1 MKESAEKNQFPSRG
15 LPLANGRASMGP
27 MGSRRQA
34 PAPITMAATTNRGTT
49 MLKEASIPAAPVRA
63 TASTSRVIAAF
74 PAMAGRPKTCSR
86 RAPAPAIMA
95 TITSKRKKRK
105 TPLTIPRSQGSSQG
119 TMMRSNSVLPVRL
132 AMSITRR
139 LKRQKAAMAST
150 MPARPYP
157 PKTPKN
163 WSSS

>member
-1 MKESAEKNQFPSRG
+1 MNYDPWRGVVSRNGIPGDELISG
-15 LPLANGRASMGP
+15 LQKSI
-27 MGSRRQA
+27 RRGNA
-34 PAPITMAATTNRGTT
+34 DIAIDLEYEMYITSEQLEDKLWRRLMAISVEDIGFGT
-49 MLKEASIPAAPVRA
+49 
-63 TASTSRVIAAF
+63 
-74 PAMAGRPKTCSR
+74 
-86 RAPAPAIMA
+86 